1 MATRFAVRFLF
12 IGVAALLGAAAHAE
26 EYPSR
31 PIRILVGFAAG
42 GSTDAIA
49 RFYAQKLAVELNTPV
64 IVENKP
70 GAGQIVAIKGLKAA
84 PADGYTLYMG
94 TGSALSQT
102 PGVEGGALSYAL
114 SRTSAWLGW
123 SPPRLA

>member
-1 MATRFAVRFLF
+1 M
-12 IGVAALLGAAAHAE
+12 
-26 EYPSR
+26 
-31 PIRILVGFAAG
+31 
-42 GSTDAIA
+42 
-49 RFYAQKLAVELNTPV
+49 ELKTPV

-102 PGVEGGALSYAL
+102 PGVEGGALSYAPLKDFSMVGLVATAPGVIVVSRDLPVPSLRELATYSKANLTKLNFGL
-114 SRTSAWLGW
+114 SGIGSASHLAGAYP
-123 SPPRLA
+123 SARLPALR